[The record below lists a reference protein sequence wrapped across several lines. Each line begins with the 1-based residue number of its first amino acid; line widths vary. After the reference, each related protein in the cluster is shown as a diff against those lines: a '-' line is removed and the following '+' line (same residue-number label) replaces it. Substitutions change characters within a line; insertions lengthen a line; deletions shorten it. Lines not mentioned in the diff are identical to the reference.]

1 MAEQYAGLSLGVD
14 VSQVT
19 FAVKSLKQFK
29 RANEEAAQGVKD
41 FVNEEQ
47 IAREQAKRLREEI
60 KRQRQAFESV
70 QSTIDPTAAKIKR
83 LTAAAGELDKLWQKG
98 VVPDEEFF
106 NLSSMIESQIG
117 KLERNKRALTE
128 EGRAAIEESRN
139 KEKAA
144 KSGAAFLASLEEQA
158 NAIGKTKTELL
169 EMKAAQLGVSAQA
182 APFINAIKQQEQ
194 ALKEQQNAMG
204 LAGISARQYQAA
216 MRQLPAQISDIVTS
230 LASGMPIWMVAIQQ
244 GGQIKDSFGGIGN
257 TFQALKNLI
266 FGASADIDESL
277 DETSESASDLAES
290 FNNTTEAGEKMGGL
304 IRFINPVTIGAV
316 ALGVAIAAIAKAGF
330 DAWKSQ
336 RDLANALVLTGGY
349 AATTTGQIND
359 LANELSD
366 TSSAT
371 SGRIQD
377 IASAL
382 ASSGKYTIGQI
393 KTITK
398 TTAEW
403 EAQTGESSDKI
414 KGYFDQILKDPVK
427 GLADLNNK
435 FNFLNEG
442 QLTYIESLR
451 KTKGETAAA
460 DAATKL
466 FADTMDKRL
475 KDVADS
481 ATPLEKMWMDI
492 KKWASDSWDWVGNH
506 TVGALNLI
514 VDTVSAI
521 INTIRKLITDGDSMI
536 AQFVVDAG
544 RKLQKI
550 PGMGDFGSEFLAQQE
565 QLIKDSKAK
574 SAELAKTIA
583 EQRARIAKGE
593 MGYIYAAN
601 NKDVSS
607 GYSSKTKDRVSKEA
621 DAIKGRNKEQ
631 KVSIDQGTR
640 LLDQYEQD
648 LIALQT
654 QLQVLKE
661 HRDINDKI
669 SQQRKNLWNTQARFQ
684 VLEKE
689 AQRRQLTADERAEL
703 ANKDK
708 ILALREQAAVIGDQI
723 TKQEQLIK
731 REQDAAKFLREQ
743 AAAIAKIQAKAQ
755 GKSDRQASRDAEL
768 EQIKSSW
775 LNQGGSLEDQE
786 LQAMLAKRQEYYA
799 EEDSL
804 RGNWL
809 AGIKKSWAEYGE
821 TVTDINGQIEN
832 IGMSALSGLSDQLTE
847 FLTTGKASFKDFA
860 SSIIGMIVKM
870 IAQMVIFN
878 TLSGLMGGG
887 GGSFSF
893 ANMLGGGGR
902 AAKGYANGGYTGD
915 GGKYEP
921 KGIVHGGEFVFT
933 KEATKRIGTRNLY
946 KLMRGY
952 ANGGIVGGNTY
963 GGAST
968 SAAGSQFTF
977 GDINVDINNGND
989 PKGLETGVRMI
1000 FTEMIQRACA
1010 QGGEVY
1016 NFVNSKRG

>member
-41 FVNEEQ
+41 FVNQEQ

-70 QSTIDPTAAKIKR
+70 QSAIDPTAAKIRR
-83 LTAAAGELDKLWQKG
+83 LSAAAGELDKLWQKG

-158 NAIGKTKTELL
+158 NAIGRTKTELL

-182 APFINAIKQQEQ
+182 APFIQQLKAQEKQ
-194 ALKEQQNAMG
+194 MG
-204 LAGISARQYQAA
+204 LAGLTAGQYSQA
-216 MRQLPAQISDIVTS
+216 MRMLPAQITDVVTS
-230 LASGMPIWMVAIQQ
+230 LASGMPIWLVAIQQ
-244 GGQIKDSFGGIGN
+244 GGQIKDSFGGISN
-257 TFQALKNLI
+257 TFKVLMSYLTPARILIGGVVSTVAAL
-266 FGASADIDESL
+266 
-277 DETSESASDLAES
+277 
-290 FNNTTEAGEKMGGL
+290 
-304 IRFINPVTIGAV
+304 
-316 ALGVAIAAIAKAGF
+316 AKAGY
-330 DAWKSQ
+330 DAYDSQ
-336 RDLANALVLTGGY
+336 RTLQKALIMTGGY
-349 AATTTGQIND
+349 AG
-359 LANELSD
+359 
-366 TSSAT
+366 SSAT
-371 SGRIQD
+371 EIKSLVD
-377 IASAL
+377 EIAGSA
-382 ASSGKYTIGQI
+382 AVATSGQI
-393 KTITK
+393 LEVATAVAKTGKFTKDELKTITK
-398 TTAEW
+398 ATADW
-403 EAQTGESSDKI
+403 VATTGESSEKVI
-414 KGYFDQILKDPVK
+414 GYFEKIAKDPIK
-427 GLADLNNK
+427 GLAELNES
-435 FNFLNEG
+435 FNFLDKG
-442 QLTYIESLR
+442 QLTYIATLE
-451 KTKGETAAA
+451 KTKGKIEAVEY
-460 DAATKL
+460 ATEL
-466 FADTMDKRL
+466 FAKMM
-475 KDVADS
+475 KDRSDEIAES
-481 ATPLEKMWMDI
+481 ATPLEKMWIDI
-492 KKWASDSWDWVGNH
+492 KQWASEAWEEVGIVTLTAGNMIADVVMGVVNQIRLILAQGDKMIADFLVSVGNK
-506 TVGALNLI
+506 TSSLPVI
-514 VDTVSAI
+514 
-521 INTIRKLITDGDSMI
+521 
-536 AQFVVDAG
+536 
-544 RKLQKI
+544 
-550 PGMGDFGSEFLAQQE
+550 GSWFQGVAKE
-565 QLIKDSKAK
+565 QAAVAKK
-574 SAELAKTIA
+574 SAKEISELEQRIA
-583 EQRARIAKGE
+583 EIDGRLSNPA
-593 MGYIYAAN
+593 GYRKMVEEQGKFAG
-601 NKDVSS
+601 K
-607 GYSSKTKDRVSKEA
+607 SKEVKEAVSKEA
-621 DAIKGRNKEQ
+621 EALKDRNKEQ
-631 KVSIDQGTR
+631 KVTIDQGTR

-821 TVTDINGQIEN
+821 TVNDINGQIEN

-878 TLSGLMGGG
+878 TLSGLMPGGGG

-893 ANMLGGGGR
+893 ANMLGGGGK

-989 PKGLETGVRMI
+989 PKGLETGVKMI

>member
-41 FVNEEQ
+41 FVNQEQ

-70 QSTIDPTAAKIKR
+70 QSAIDPTAAKIRR
-83 LTAAAGELDKLWQKG
+83 LSAAAGELDKLWQKG

-158 NAIGKTKTELL
+158 NAIGRTKTELL

-182 APFINAIKQQEQ
+182 APFIQQLKAQEKQ
-194 ALKEQQNAMG
+194 MG
-204 LAGISARQYQAA
+204 LAGLTAGQYSQA
-216 MRQLPAQISDIVTS
+216 MRMLPAQITDVVTS
-230 LASGMPIWMVAIQQ
+230 LASGMPIWLVAIQQ
-244 GGQIKDSFGGIGN
+244 GGQIKDSFGGISN
-257 TFQALKNLI
+257 TFKVLMSYLTPARILIGGVVSTVAAL
-266 FGASADIDESL
+266 
-277 DETSESASDLAES
+277 
-290 FNNTTEAGEKMGGL
+290 
-304 IRFINPVTIGAV
+304 
-316 ALGVAIAAIAKAGF
+316 AKAGY
-330 DAWKSQ
+330 DAYDSQ
-336 RDLANALVLTGGY
+336 RTLQKALIMTGGY
-349 AATTTGQIND
+349 AG
-359 LANELSD
+359 
-366 TSSAT
+366 SSAT
-371 SGRIQD
+371 EIKSLVD
-377 IASAL
+377 EIAGSA
-382 ASSGKYTIGQI
+382 AVATSGQI
-393 KTITK
+393 LEVATAVAKTGKFTKDELKTITK
-398 TTAEW
+398 ATADW
-403 EAQTGESSDKI
+403 VATTGESTEKVI
-414 KGYFDQILKDPVK
+414 GYFEKIAKDPIK
-427 GLADLNNK
+427 GLAELNET
-435 FNFLNEG
+435 FNFLDKG
-442 QLTYIESLR
+442 QLTYIATLE
-451 KTKGETAAA
+451 KTKGKIEAVEY
-460 DAATKL
+460 ATEL
-466 FADTMDKRL
+466 FAKTM
-475 KDVADS
+475 KDRSDEIAES
-481 ATPLEKMWMDI
+481 ATPLEKMWIDI
-492 KKWASDSWDWVGNH
+492 KKWASEAWEEVGIVTLTAGNMIADVVMGVVNQIRLILAQGDKMIADFLVSVGNK
-506 TVGALNLI
+506 TSSLPYIG
-514 VDTVSAI
+514 SWFQ
-521 INTIRKLITDGDSMI
+521 GI
-536 AQFVVDAG
+536 A
-544 RKLQKI
+544 K
-550 PGMGDFGSEFLAQQE
+550 E
-565 QLIKDSKAK
+565 QAAVAKK
-574 SAELAKTIA
+574 SAKEISELEQRIA
-583 EQRARIAKGE
+583 EIDGRLSNPA
-593 MGYIYAAN
+593 GYRKMVEEQGKFAG
-601 NKDVSS
+601 K
-607 GYSSKTKDRVSKEA
+607 SKEVKEAVSKEA
-621 DAIKGRNKEQ
+621 EALSGRNKEQ
-631 KVSIDQGTR
+631 KVTIDQGTR

-648 LIALQT
+648 LIALKT
-654 QLQVLKE
+654 QLKVLKE

-870 IAQMVIFN
+870 IAQMVVFN
-878 TLSGLMGGG
+878 TLSGLMPGGG

-893 ANMLGGGGR
+893 ANMLGGGGK

-952 ANGGIVGGNTY
+952 ANGGVVGGNTY

-989 PKGLETGVRMI
+989 PKGLETGVKMI

>member
-144 KSGAAFLASLEEQA
+144 KSGAAFLASLEDQA

-182 APFINAIKQQEQ
+182 APFIQQLKAQEKQ
-194 ALKEQQNAMG
+194 MG
-204 LAGISARQYQAA
+204 LAGLTAGQYSQA
-216 MRQLPAQISDIVTS
+216 MRMLPAQITDVVTS
-230 LASGMPIWMVAIQQ
+230 LASGMPIWLVAIQQ
-244 GGQIKDSFGGIGN
+244 GGQIKDSFGGISN
-257 TFQALKNLI
+257 TFKVLMSYLTPARILIGGVVGTVAAL
-266 FGASADIDESL
+266 
-277 DETSESASDLAES
+277 
-290 FNNTTEAGEKMGGL
+290 
-304 IRFINPVTIGAV
+304 
-316 ALGVAIAAIAKAGF
+316 AKAGY
-330 DAWKSQ
+330 DAYDSQ
-336 RDLANALVLTGGY
+336 RTLQKALIMTGGY
-349 AATTTGQIND
+349 AG
-359 LANELSD
+359 
-366 TSSAT
+366 SSAT
-371 SGRIQD
+371 EIKSLVD
-377 IASAL
+377 EIAGSA
-382 ASSGKYTIGQI
+382 AVATSGQI
-393 KTITK
+393 LEVATAVAKTGKFTKDELKTITK
-398 TTAEW
+398 ATADW
-403 EAQTGESSDKI
+403 VATTGESTEKVI
-414 KGYFDQILKDPVK
+414 GYFEKIAKDPIK
-427 GLADLNNK
+427 GLAELNET
-435 FNFLNEG
+435 FNFLDKG
-442 QLTYIESLR
+442 QLTYIATLE
-451 KTKGETAAA
+451 KTKGKIEAVEY
-460 DAATKL
+460 ATEL
-466 FADTMDKRL
+466 FAKTM
-475 KDVADS
+475 KDRSDEIAES
-481 ATPLEKMWMDI
+481 ATPLEKMWIDI
-492 KKWASDSWDWVGNH
+492 KQWASEAWEEVGIVTLTAGNMIADVVMGVVNQIRLILAQGDKMVADFLVSVGNKASALPG
-506 TVGALNLI
+506 VGSWFQGIAKEQAD
-514 VDTVSAI
+514 VAKKSAKEI
-521 INTIRKLITDGDSMI
+521 EELERQI
-536 AQFVVDAG
+536 AQIDGRLSNPAG
-544 RKLQKI
+544 YRKMVEEQGK
-550 PGMGDFGSEFLAQQE
+550 LAG
-565 QLIKDSKAK
+565 KSKEVKEA
-574 SAELAKTIA
+574 
-583 EQRARIAKGE
+583 
-593 MGYIYAAN
+593 
-601 NKDVSS
+601 
-607 GYSSKTKDRVSKEA
+607 VSKEA
-621 DAIKGRNKEQ
+621 EALSGRNKEQ

-648 LIALQT
+648 LIALKT
-654 QLQVLKE
+654 QLKVLKE

-743 AAAIAKIQAKAQ
+743 AAAIAKIQAQAQ

-821 TVTDINGQIEN
+821 TVNDINGQIEN

-870 IAQMVIFN
+870 IAQMVVFN
-878 TLSGLMGGG
+878 TLSGLMPGGG

-893 ANMLGGGGR
+893 ANMLGGGGK

-952 ANGGIVGGNTY
+952 ANGGVVGGNTY

>member
-70 QSTIDPTAAKIKR
+70 QSAIDPTAAKIRR
-83 LTAAAGELDKLWQKG
+83 LSAAAGELDKLWQKG

-144 KSGAAFLASLEEQA
+144 KSGAAFLASLEDQA
-158 NAIGKTKTELL
+158 NAIGKTRSELL

-182 APFINAIKQQEQ
+182 APFIQQLKAQEKQ
-194 ALKEQQNAMG
+194 MG
-204 LAGISARQYQAA
+204 LAGLTAGQYSQA
-216 MRQLPAQISDIVTS
+216 MRMLPAQITDVVTS

-257 TFQALKNLI
+257 TFKVLMSYLTPARILIGGVVGTVAAL
-266 FGASADIDESL
+266 
-277 DETSESASDLAES
+277 
-290 FNNTTEAGEKMGGL
+290 
-304 IRFINPVTIGAV
+304 
-316 ALGVAIAAIAKAGF
+316 AKAGY
-330 DAWKSQ
+330 DAYDSQ
-336 RDLANALVLTGGY
+336 RTLQKALIMTGGY
-349 AATTTGQIND
+349 AG
-359 LANELSD
+359 
-366 TSSAT
+366 SSAKEIKSLVDEIAGSAAVAT
-371 SGRIQD
+371 SGQILEV
-377 IASAL
+377 ATAV
-382 ASSGKYTIGQI
+382 AKTGKFTKDEL

-398 TTAEW
+398 ATADW
-403 EAQTGESSDKI
+403 VATTGESTEKVL
-414 KGYFDQILKDPVK
+414 GYFEKISKDPIK
-427 GLADLNNK
+427 GLAELNES
-435 FNFLNEG
+435 FNFLDKG
-442 QLTYIESLR
+442 QLTYIATLE
-451 KTKGETAAA
+451 KTKGKVEAVQY
-460 DAATKL
+460 ATEL
-466 FADTMDKRL
+466 FAKTM
-475 KDVADS
+475 KDRSDEIAES
-481 ATPLEKMWMDI
+481 ATPLEKMWIDI
-492 KKWASDSWDWVGNH
+492 KQWASEAWEEVGIVTLTAGNMIADVVMGVVNQIRLILAQGDKMIADFLVSVGNK
-506 TVGALNLI
+506 TSSLPVI
-514 VDTVSAI
+514 
-521 INTIRKLITDGDSMI
+521 
-536 AQFVVDAG
+536 
-544 RKLQKI
+544 
-550 PGMGDFGSEFLAQQE
+550 GSWFQGVAKE
-565 QLIKDSKAK
+565 QAAVAKK
-574 SAELAKTIA
+574 SAKEISELEQRIA
-583 EQRARIAKGE
+583 EIDGRLSNPA
-593 MGYIYAAN
+593 GYRKMVEEQGKFAG
-601 NKDVSS
+601 K
-607 GYSSKTKDRVSKEA
+607 SKEVKEA
-621 DAIKGRNKEQ
+621 VTKEAEALSGRNKEQ

-708 ILALREQAAVIGDQI
+708 ILALREQAAIIGDQI

-743 AAAIAKIQAKAQ
+743 AAAIAKIQAQAQ

-804 RGNWL
+804 RDNWL

-887 GGSFSF
+887 GGGSFSF
-893 ANMLGGGGR
+893 ANMLGGGGK
-902 AAKGYANGGYTGD
+902 AAKGYSDGGYTGD

-933 KEATKRIGTRNLY
+933 KEATRRIGARNLY

-968 SAAGSQFTF
+968 SAAGSQFSF

>member
-41 FVNEEQ
+41 FVNQEQ

-70 QSTIDPTAAKIKR
+70 QSAIDPTAAKIRR
-83 LTAAAGELDKLWQKG
+83 LSAAAGELDKLWQKG

-158 NAIGKTKTELL
+158 NAIGRTKTELL

-182 APFINAIKQQEQ
+182 APFIQQLKAQEKQ
-194 ALKEQQNAMG
+194 MG
-204 LAGISARQYQAA
+204 LAGLTAGQYSQA
-216 MRQLPAQISDIVTS
+216 MRMLPAQITDVVTS
-230 LASGMPIWMVAIQQ
+230 LASGMPIWLVAIQQ
-244 GGQIKDSFGGIGN
+244 GGQIKDSFGGISN
-257 TFQALKNLI
+257 TFKVLMSYLTPARILIGGVVSTVAAL
-266 FGASADIDESL
+266 
-277 DETSESASDLAES
+277 
-290 FNNTTEAGEKMGGL
+290 
-304 IRFINPVTIGAV
+304 
-316 ALGVAIAAIAKAGF
+316 AKAGY
-330 DAWKSQ
+330 DAYDSQ
-336 RDLANALVLTGGY
+336 RTLQKALIMTGGY
-349 AATTTGQIND
+349 AG
-359 LANELSD
+359 
-366 TSSAT
+366 SSAT
-371 SGRIQD
+371 EIKSLVD
-377 IASAL
+377 EIAGSA
-382 ASSGKYTIGQI
+382 AVATSGQI
-393 KTITK
+393 LEVATAVAKTGKFTKDELKTITK
-398 TTAEW
+398 ATADW
-403 EAQTGESSDKI
+403 VATTGESTEKVI
-414 KGYFDQILKDPVK
+414 GYFEKIAKDPIK
-427 GLADLNNK
+427 GLAELNET
-435 FNFLNEG
+435 FNFLDKG
-442 QLTYIESLR
+442 QLTYIATLE
-451 KTKGETAAA
+451 KTKGKIEAVEY
-460 DAATKL
+460 ATEL
-466 FADTMDKRL
+466 FAKTM
-475 KDVADS
+475 KDRSDEIAES
-481 ATPLEKMWMDI
+481 ATPLEKMWIDI
-492 KKWASDSWDWVGNH
+492 KQWASEAWEEVGIVTLTAGNMIADVVMGVVNQIRLILAQGDKMIADFLVSVGNK
-506 TVGALNLI
+506 TSSLPVI
-514 VDTVSAI
+514 
-521 INTIRKLITDGDSMI
+521 
-536 AQFVVDAG
+536 
-544 RKLQKI
+544 
-550 PGMGDFGSEFLAQQE
+550 GSWFQGVAKE
-565 QLIKDSKAK
+565 QAAVAKK
-574 SAELAKTIA
+574 SAKEISELEQRIA
-583 EQRARIAKGE
+583 EIDGRLSNPA
-593 MGYIYAAN
+593 GYRKMVEEQGKFAG
-601 NKDVSS
+601 K
-607 GYSSKTKDRVSKEA
+607 SKEVKEAVSKEA
-621 DAIKGRNKEQ
+621 EALSGRNKEQ

-648 LIALQT
+648 LIALKT
-654 QLQVLKE
+654 QLKVLKE

-821 TVTDINGQIEN
+821 TVNDINGQIEN

-870 IAQMVIFN
+870 IAQMVVFN
-878 TLSGLMGGG
+878 TLSGLMPGGG

-893 ANMLGGGGR
+893 ANMLGGGGK

-952 ANGGIVGGNTY
+952 ANGGVVGGNTY

-989 PKGLETGVRMI
+989 PKGLETGVKMI

>member
-41 FVNEEQ
+41 FVNQEQ

-70 QSTIDPTAAKIKR
+70 QSAIDPTAAKIRR
-83 LTAAAGELDKLWQKG
+83 LSAAAGELDKLWQKG

-182 APFINAIKQQEQ
+182 APFIQQLKAQEKQ
-194 ALKEQQNAMG
+194 MG
-204 LAGISARQYQAA
+204 LAGLTAGQYSQA
-216 MRQLPAQISDIVTS
+216 MRMLPAQITDVVTS
-230 LASGMPIWMVAIQQ
+230 LASGMPIWLVAIQQ
-244 GGQIKDSFGGIGN
+244 GGQIKDSFGGISN
-257 TFQALKNLI
+257 TFKVLMSYLTPARILIGGVVSTVAAL
-266 FGASADIDESL
+266 
-277 DETSESASDLAES
+277 
-290 FNNTTEAGEKMGGL
+290 
-304 IRFINPVTIGAV
+304 
-316 ALGVAIAAIAKAGF
+316 AKAGY
-330 DAWKSQ
+330 DAYDSQ
-336 RDLANALVLTGGY
+336 RTLQKALIMTGGY
-349 AATTTGQIND
+349 AG
-359 LANELSD
+359 
-366 TSSAT
+366 SSAT
-371 SGRIQD
+371 EIKSLVD
-377 IASAL
+377 EIAGSA
-382 ASSGKYTIGQI
+382 AVATSGQI
-393 KTITK
+393 LEVATAVAKTGKFTKDELKTITK
-398 TTAEW
+398 ATADW
-403 EAQTGESSDKI
+403 VATTGESTEKVI
-414 KGYFDQILKDPVK
+414 GYFEKIAKDPIK
-427 GLADLNNK
+427 GLAELNET
-435 FNFLNEG
+435 FNFLDKG
-442 QLTYIESLR
+442 QLTYIATLE
-451 KTKGETAAA
+451 KTKGKIEAVEY
-460 DAATKL
+460 ATEL
-466 FADTMDKRL
+466 FAKTM
-475 KDVADS
+475 KDRSDEIAES
-481 ATPLEKMWMDI
+481 ATPLEKMWIDI
-492 KKWASDSWDWVGNH
+492 KQWASEAWEEVGIVTLTAGNMIADVVMGVVNQIRLILAQGDKMVADFLVSVGNKASALPG
-506 TVGALNLI
+506 VGSWFQGIAKEQAD
-514 VDTVSAI
+514 VAKKSAKEI
-521 INTIRKLITDGDSMI
+521 EELERQI
-536 AQFVVDAG
+536 AQIDGRLSNPAG
-544 RKLQKI
+544 YRKMVEEQGK
-550 PGMGDFGSEFLAQQE
+550 LAG
-565 QLIKDSKAK
+565 KSKEVKEA
-574 SAELAKTIA
+574 
-583 EQRARIAKGE
+583 
-593 MGYIYAAN
+593 
-601 NKDVSS
+601 
-607 GYSSKTKDRVSKEA
+607 VSKEA
-621 DAIKGRNKEQ
+621 EALSGRNKEQ
-631 KVSIDQGTR
+631 KVTIDQGTR
-640 LLDQYEQD
+640 LLDQYEQE

-654 QLQVLKE
+654 QLKVLKE

-743 AAAIAKIQAKAQ
+743 AAAIAKIQAQAQ

-821 TVTDINGQIEN
+821 TVNDINGQIEN

-878 TLSGLMGGG
+878 TLSGLMPGGG

-893 ANMLGGGGR
+893 ANMLGGGGK

-989 PKGLETGVRMI
+989 PKGLETGVKMI

>member
-70 QSTIDPTAAKIKR
+70 QSAIDPTAAKIRR
-83 LTAAAGELDKLWQKG
+83 LSAAAGELDKLWQKG

-182 APFINAIKQQEQ
+182 APLIQQLKAQEKQ
-194 ALKEQQNAMG
+194 MG
-204 LAGISARQYQAA
+204 LAGLTAGQYSQA
-216 MRQLPAQISDIVTS
+216 MRMLPAQITDVVTS
-230 LASGMPIWMVAIQQ
+230 LASGMPIWLVAIQQ
-244 GGQIKDSFGGIGN
+244 GGQIKDSFGGISN
-257 TFQALKNLI
+257 TFKVLMSYLTPARILIGGVVGTVAAL
-266 FGASADIDESL
+266 
-277 DETSESASDLAES
+277 
-290 FNNTTEAGEKMGGL
+290 
-304 IRFINPVTIGAV
+304 
-316 ALGVAIAAIAKAGF
+316 AKAGY
-330 DAWKSQ
+330 DAYDSQ
-336 RDLANALVLTGGY
+336 RTLQKALIMTGGY
-349 AATTTGQIND
+349 AG
-359 LANELSD
+359 
-366 TSSAT
+366 SSAT
-371 SGRIQD
+371 EIKSLVD
-377 IASAL
+377 EIAGSA
-382 ASSGKYTIGQI
+382 AVATSGQI
-393 KTITK
+393 LEVATAVAKTGKFTKDELKTITK
-398 TTAEW
+398 ATADW
-403 EAQTGESSDKI
+403 VATTGESTEKVI
-414 KGYFDQILKDPVK
+414 GYFEKIAKDPIK
-427 GLADLNNK
+427 GLAELNES
-435 FNFLNEG
+435 FNFLDKG
-442 QLTYIESLR
+442 QLTYIATLE
-451 KTKGETAAA
+451 KTKGKIEAVEY
-460 DAATKL
+460 ATEL
-466 FADTMDKRL
+466 FAKMM
-475 KDVADS
+475 KDRSDEIAES
-481 ATPLEKMWMDI
+481 ATPLEKMWIDI
-492 KKWASDSWDWVGNH
+492 KQWASEAWEEVGIVTLTAGNMIADVVMGVVNQIRLILAQGDKMIADFLVSVGNK
-506 TVGALNLI
+506 TSSLPVI
-514 VDTVSAI
+514 
-521 INTIRKLITDGDSMI
+521 
-536 AQFVVDAG
+536 
-544 RKLQKI
+544 
-550 PGMGDFGSEFLAQQE
+550 GSWFQGVAKE
-565 QLIKDSKAK
+565 QAAVAKK
-574 SAELAKTIA
+574 SAKEISELEQRIA
-583 EQRARIAKGE
+583 EIDGRLSNPA
-593 MGYIYAAN
+593 GYRKMVEEQGKFAG
-601 NKDVSS
+601 K
-607 GYSSKTKDRVSKEA
+607 SKEVKEAVSKEA
-621 DAIKGRNKEQ
+621 DALKDRNKEQ
-631 KVSIDQGTR
+631 KVTIDQGTR

-743 AAAIAKIQAKAQ
+743 AAAIAKIQAQAQ

-821 TVTDINGQIEN
+821 TVNDINGQIEN
-832 IGMSALSGLSDQLTE
+832 IGMSALIGLSDQLTE

-870 IAQMVIFN
+870 IAEMVIFN
-878 TLSGLMGGG
+878 TLSGLMPGGGG

-893 ANMLGGGGR
+893 ANMLGGGGK

-989 PKGLETGVRMI
+989 PKGLETGVKMI

>member
-41 FVNEEQ
+41 FVNQEQ

-70 QSTIDPTAAKIKR
+70 QSAIDPTAAKIRR
-83 LTAAAGELDKLWQKG
+83 LSAAAGELDKLWQKG

-144 KSGAAFLASLEEQA
+144 KSGAAFLASLEDQA
-158 NAIGKTKTELL
+158 NAIGKTRSELL

-182 APFINAIKQQEQ
+182 APFIQQLKAQEKQ
-194 ALKEQQNAMG
+194 MG
-204 LAGISARQYQAA
+204 LAGLTAGQYSQA
-216 MRQLPAQISDIVTS
+216 MRMLPAQITDVVTS
-230 LASGMPIWMVAIQQ
+230 LASGMPIWLVAIQQ
-244 GGQIKDSFGGIGN
+244 GGQIKDSFGGISN
-257 TFQALKNLI
+257 TFKVLMSYLTPARILIGGVVGTVAAL
-266 FGASADIDESL
+266 
-277 DETSESASDLAES
+277 
-290 FNNTTEAGEKMGGL
+290 
-304 IRFINPVTIGAV
+304 
-316 ALGVAIAAIAKAGF
+316 AKAGY
-330 DAWKSQ
+330 DAYDSQ
-336 RDLANALVLTGGY
+336 RTLQKALIMTGGY
-349 AATTTGQIND
+349 AG
-359 LANELSD
+359 
-366 TSSAT
+366 SSAT
-371 SGRIQD
+371 EIKSLVD
-377 IASAL
+377 EIAGSA
-382 ASSGKYTIGQI
+382 AVATSGQI
-393 KTITK
+393 LEVATAVAKTGKFTKDELKTITK
-398 TTAEW
+398 ATADW
-403 EAQTGESSDKI
+403 VATTGESTEKVI
-414 KGYFDQILKDPVK
+414 GYFENIAKDPIK
-427 GLADLNNK
+427 GLAELNET
-435 FNFLNEG
+435 FNFLDKG
-442 QLTYIESLR
+442 QLTYIATLE
-451 KTKGETAAA
+451 KTKGKIEAVEY
-460 DAATKL
+460 ATEL
-466 FADTMDKRL
+466 FAKTM
-475 KDVADS
+475 KDRSDEIAES
-481 ATPLEKMWMDI
+481 ATPLEKMWIDI
-492 KKWASDSWDWVGNH
+492 KQWASEAWEEVGIVTLTAGNMIADVVMGVVNQIRLILAQGDKMIADFLVSVGNK
-506 TVGALNLI
+506 TSSLPVI
-514 VDTVSAI
+514 
-521 INTIRKLITDGDSMI
+521 
-536 AQFVVDAG
+536 
-544 RKLQKI
+544 
-550 PGMGDFGSEFLAQQE
+550 GSWFQGVAKE
-565 QLIKDSKAK
+565 QAAVAKK
-574 SAELAKTIA
+574 SAKEISELEQRIA
-583 EQRARIAKGE
+583 EIDGRLSNPA
-593 MGYIYAAN
+593 GYRKMVEEQGKFAG
-601 NKDVSS
+601 K
-607 GYSSKTKDRVSKEA
+607 SKEVKEAVSKEA
-621 DAIKGRNKEQ
+621 DALKDRNKEQ
-631 KVSIDQGTR
+631 KVTIDQGTR

-648 LIALQT
+648 LIALKT
-654 QLQVLKE
+654 QLKVLKE

-703 ANKDK
+703 ANKGK

-743 AAAIAKIQAKAQ
+743 AAAIAKIQAQAQ

-821 TVTDINGQIEN
+821 TVNDINGQIEN

-870 IAQMVIFN
+870 IAQMVVFN
-878 TLSGLMGGG
+878 TLSGLMPGGG

-893 ANMLGGGGR
+893 ANMLGGGGK

-989 PKGLETGVRMI
+989 PKGLETGVKMI

>member
-41 FVNEEQ
+41 FVNQEQ

-70 QSTIDPTAAKIKR
+70 QSAIDPTAAKIRR
-83 LTAAAGELDKLWQKG
+83 LSAAAGELDKLWQKG

-158 NAIGKTKTELL
+158 NAIGKTRIELL

-182 APFINAIKQQEQ
+182 APFIQQLKAQEKQ
-194 ALKEQQNAMG
+194 MG
-204 LAGISARQYQAA
+204 LAGLTAGQYSQA
-216 MRQLPAQISDIVTS
+216 MRMLPAQITDVVTS
-230 LASGMPIWMVAIQQ
+230 LASGMPIWLVAIQQ
-244 GGQIKDSFGGIGN
+244 GGQIKDSFGGISN
-257 TFQALKNLI
+257 TFKVLMSYLTPARILIGGVVSTVAAL
-266 FGASADIDESL
+266 
-277 DETSESASDLAES
+277 
-290 FNNTTEAGEKMGGL
+290 
-304 IRFINPVTIGAV
+304 
-316 ALGVAIAAIAKAGF
+316 AKAGY
-330 DAWKSQ
+330 DAYDSQ
-336 RDLANALVLTGGY
+336 RTLQKALIMTGGY
-349 AATTTGQIND
+349 AG
-359 LANELSD
+359 
-366 TSSAT
+366 SSAKEIKSLVDEIAGSAAVAT
-371 SGRIQD
+371 SGQILEV
-377 IASAL
+377 ATAV
-382 ASSGKYTIGQI
+382 AKTGKFTKDEL

-398 TTAEW
+398 ATADW
-403 EAQTGESSDKI
+403 VATTGESTEKVI
-414 KGYFDQILKDPVK
+414 GYFEKIAKDPIK
-427 GLADLNNK
+427 GLAELNET
-435 FNFLNEG
+435 FNFLDKG
-442 QLTYIESLR
+442 QLTYIATLE
-451 KTKGETAAA
+451 KTKGKIEAVEY
-460 DAATKL
+460 ATEL
-466 FADTMDKRL
+466 FAKTM
-475 KDVADS
+475 KDRSDEIAES
-481 ATPLEKMWMDI
+481 ATPLEKMWIDI
-492 KKWASDSWDWVGNH
+492 KQWASEAWEEVGIVTLTAGNMIADVVMGVVNQIRLILAQGDKMIADFLVSVGNK
-506 TVGALNLI
+506 TSSLPYIGSWFQGIAKEQAAVAKKSAKEISELEQRIAEIDGRLSNPAGYRKMVEEQGKLAGKSKEVKEAVTKEAEALN
-514 VDTVSAI
+514 
-521 INTIRKLITDGDSMI
+521 
-536 AQFVVDAG
+536 
-544 RKLQKI
+544 
-550 PGMGDFGSEFLAQQE
+550 
-565 QLIKDSKAK
+565 
-574 SAELAKTIA
+574 
-583 EQRARIAKGE
+583 
-593 MGYIYAAN
+593 
-601 NKDVSS
+601 
-607 GYSSKTKDRVSKEA
+607 
-621 DAIKGRNKEQ
+621 GRNKEQ
-631 KVSIDQGTR
+631 KVTIDQGTR

-648 LIALQT
+648 LIALKT
-654 QLQVLKE
+654 QLKVLKE

-743 AAAIAKIQAKAQ
+743 AAAIAKIRAQAQ

-821 TVTDINGQIEN
+821 IVNDINGQIEN
-832 IGMSALSGLSDQLTE
+832 IGMSALIGLSDQLTE

-870 IAQMVIFN
+870 IAQMVVFN
-878 TLSGLMGGG
+878 TLSGLMPGGGG

-893 ANMLGGGGR
+893 ANMLGGGGK

-952 ANGGIVGGNTY
+952 ANGGVVGGNTY

>member
-41 FVNEEQ
+41 FVNQEQ

-144 KSGAAFLASLEEQA
+144 KSGAAFLASLEDQA

-182 APFINAIKQQEQ
+182 APFIQQLKAQEKQ
-194 ALKEQQNAMG
+194 MG
-204 LAGISARQYQAA
+204 LAGLTAGQYSQA
-216 MRQLPAQISDIVTS
+216 MRMLPAQITDVVTS
-230 LASGMPIWMVAIQQ
+230 LASGMPIWLVAIQQ
-244 GGQIKDSFGGIGN
+244 GGQIKDSFGGISN
-257 TFQALKNLI
+257 TFKVLMSYLTPARILIGGVVGTVAAL
-266 FGASADIDESL
+266 
-277 DETSESASDLAES
+277 
-290 FNNTTEAGEKMGGL
+290 
-304 IRFINPVTIGAV
+304 
-316 ALGVAIAAIAKAGF
+316 AKAGY
-330 DAWKSQ
+330 DAYDSQ
-336 RDLANALVLTGGY
+336 RTLQKALIMTGGY
-349 AATTTGQIND
+349 AG
-359 LANELSD
+359 
-366 TSSAT
+366 SSAT
-371 SGRIQD
+371 EIKSLVD
-377 IASAL
+377 EIAGSA
-382 ASSGKYTIGQI
+382 AVATSGQI
-393 KTITK
+393 LEVATAVAKTGKFTKDELKTITK
-398 TTAEW
+398 ATADW
-403 EAQTGESSDKI
+403 VATTGESSEKVI
-414 KGYFDQILKDPVK
+414 GYFEKIAKDPIK
-427 GLADLNNK
+427 GLAELNES
-435 FNFLNEG
+435 FNFLDKG
-442 QLTYIESLR
+442 QLTYIATLE
-451 KTKGETAAA
+451 KTKGKIEAVEY
-460 DAATKL
+460 ATEL
-466 FADTMDKRL
+466 FAKMM
-475 KDVADS
+475 KDRSDEIAES
-481 ATPLEKMWMDI
+481 ATPLEKMWIDI
-492 KKWASDSWDWVGNH
+492 KQWASEAWEEVGIVTLTAGNMIADVVMGVVNQIRLILAQGDKMIADFLVSVGNK
-506 TVGALNLI
+506 TSSLPVI
-514 VDTVSAI
+514 
-521 INTIRKLITDGDSMI
+521 
-536 AQFVVDAG
+536 
-544 RKLQKI
+544 
-550 PGMGDFGSEFLAQQE
+550 GSWFQGVAKE
-565 QLIKDSKAK
+565 QAAVAKK
-574 SAELAKTIA
+574 SAKEISELEQRIA
-583 EQRARIAKGE
+583 EIDGRLSNPA
-593 MGYIYAAN
+593 GYRKMVEEQGKFAG
-601 NKDVSS
+601 K
-607 GYSSKTKDRVSKEA
+607 SKEVKEA
-621 DAIKGRNKEQ
+621 VTKEAEALSGRNKEQ

-743 AAAIAKIQAKAQ
+743 AAAIAKIQAQAQ

-821 TVTDINGQIEN
+821 TVNDINGQIEN

-878 TLSGLMGGG
+878 TLSGLMPGGGG

-893 ANMLGGGGR
+893 ANMLGGGGK

-989 PKGLETGVRMI
+989 PKGLETGVKMI

>member
-144 KSGAAFLASLEEQA
+144 KSGAAFLASLEDQA

-182 APFINAIKQQEQ
+182 APFIQQLKAQEKQ
-194 ALKEQQNAMG
+194 MG
-204 LAGISARQYQAA
+204 LAGLTAGQYSQA
-216 MRQLPAQISDIVTS
+216 MRMLPAQITDVVTS
-230 LASGMPIWMVAIQQ
+230 LASGMPIWLVAIQQ
-244 GGQIKDSFGGIGN
+244 GGQIKDSFGGISN
-257 TFQALKNLI
+257 TFKVLMSYLTPARILIGGVVGTVAAL
-266 FGASADIDESL
+266 
-277 DETSESASDLAES
+277 
-290 FNNTTEAGEKMGGL
+290 
-304 IRFINPVTIGAV
+304 
-316 ALGVAIAAIAKAGF
+316 AKAGY
-330 DAWKSQ
+330 DAYDSQ
-336 RDLANALVLTGGY
+336 RTLQKSLIMTGGY
-349 AATTTGQIND
+349 AG
-359 LANELSD
+359 
-366 TSSAT
+366 SSAAEIKSLVDEIAGSAAVAT
-371 SGRIQD
+371 SGQILEV
-377 IASAL
+377 ATAV
-382 ASSGKYTIGQI
+382 AKTGKFTKDEL

-398 TTAEW
+398 ATADW
-403 EAQTGESSDKI
+403 VATTGESTEKVI
-414 KGYFDQILKDPVK
+414 GYFEKIAKDPIK
-427 GLADLNNK
+427 GLAELNES
-435 FNFLNEG
+435 FNFLDKG
-442 QLTYIESLR
+442 QLTYIATLE
-451 KTKGETAAA
+451 KTKGKIEAVEY
-460 DAATKL
+460 ATEL
-466 FADTMDKRL
+466 FAKTM
-475 KDVADS
+475 KDRSDEIAES
-481 ATPLEKMWMDI
+481 ATPLEKMWIDI
-492 KKWASDSWDWVGNH
+492 KQWASEAWEEVGIITLTAGNMIADVVMGVVNQIRLILAQGDKMIADFLVSVGNK
-506 TVGALNLI
+506 TSSLPVI
-514 VDTVSAI
+514 
-521 INTIRKLITDGDSMI
+521 
-536 AQFVVDAG
+536 
-544 RKLQKI
+544 
-550 PGMGDFGSEFLAQQE
+550 GSWFQGVAKE
-565 QLIKDSKAK
+565 QAAVAKK
-574 SAELAKTIA
+574 SAKEISELEQRIA
-583 EQRARIAKGE
+583 EIDGRLSNPA
-593 MGYIYAAN
+593 GYRKMVEEQGKFAG
-601 NKDVSS
+601 K
-607 GYSSKTKDRVSKEA
+607 SKEVKEAVSKEA
-621 DAIKGRNKEQ
+621 EALKDRNKEQ
-631 KVSIDQGTR
+631 KVTIDQGTR

-743 AAAIAKIQAKAQ
+743 AAAIAKIQAQAQ

-821 TVTDINGQIEN
+821 TVNDINGQIEN

-878 TLSGLMGGG
+878 TLSGLMPGGGG

-893 ANMLGGGGR
+893 ANMLGGGGK

-989 PKGLETGVRMI
+989 PKGLETGVKMI

>member
-41 FVNEEQ
+41 FVNQEQ

-70 QSTIDPTAAKIKR
+70 QSAIDPTAAKIRR
-83 LTAAAGELDKLWQKG
+83 LSAAAGELDKLWQKG

-158 NAIGKTKTELL
+158 NAIGRTKTELL

-182 APFINAIKQQEQ
+182 APFIQQLKAQEKQ
-194 ALKEQQNAMG
+194 MG
-204 LAGISARQYQAA
+204 LAGLTAGQYSQA
-216 MRQLPAQISDIVTS
+216 MRMLPAQITDVVTS
-230 LASGMPIWMVAIQQ
+230 LASGMPIWLVAIQQ
-244 GGQIKDSFGGIGN
+244 GGQIKDSFGGISN
-257 TFQALKNLI
+257 TFKVLMSYLTPARILIGGVVSTVAAL
-266 FGASADIDESL
+266 
-277 DETSESASDLAES
+277 
-290 FNNTTEAGEKMGGL
+290 
-304 IRFINPVTIGAV
+304 
-316 ALGVAIAAIAKAGF
+316 AKAGY
-330 DAWKSQ
+330 DAYDSQ
-336 RDLANALVLTGGY
+336 RTLQKALIMTGGY
-349 AATTTGQIND
+349 AG
-359 LANELSD
+359 
-366 TSSAT
+366 SSAT
-371 SGRIQD
+371 EIKSLVD
-377 IASAL
+377 EIAGSA
-382 ASSGKYTIGQI
+382 AVATSGQI
-393 KTITK
+393 LEVATAVAKTGKFTKGELKTITK
-398 TTAEW
+398 ATADW
-403 EAQTGESSDKI
+403 VATTGESTEKVI
-414 KGYFDQILKDPVK
+414 GYFEKIAKDPIK
-427 GLADLNNK
+427 GLAELNET
-435 FNFLNEG
+435 FNFLDKG
-442 QLTYIESLR
+442 QLTYIATLE
-451 KTKGETAAA
+451 KTKGKIEAVEY
-460 DAATKL
+460 ATEL
-466 FADTMDKRL
+466 FAKTM
-475 KDVADS
+475 KDRSDEIAES
-481 ATPLEKMWMDI
+481 ATPLEKMWIDI
-492 KKWASDSWDWVGNH
+492 KQWASEAWEEVGIVTLTAGNMIADVVMGIVNQIRLILAQGDKMIADFLVSVGNK
-506 TVGALNLI
+506 TSSLPYI
-514 VDTVSAI
+514 
-521 INTIRKLITDGDSMI
+521 
-536 AQFVVDAG
+536 
-544 RKLQKI
+544 
-550 PGMGDFGSEFLAQQE
+550 GSWFQGVAKE
-565 QLIKDSKAK
+565 QAAVAKK
-574 SAELAKTIA
+574 SAKEISELEQRIA
-583 EQRARIAKGE
+583 EIDGRLSNPA
-593 MGYIYAAN
+593 GYRKMVEEQGKFAG
-601 NKDVSS
+601 K
-607 GYSSKTKDRVSKEA
+607 SKEVKEAVSKEA
-621 DAIKGRNKEQ
+621 EALSGRNKEQ

-648 LIALQT
+648 LIALKT
-654 QLQVLKE
+654 QLKVLKE

-821 TVTDINGQIEN
+821 TVNDINGQIEN

-870 IAQMVIFN
+870 IAQMVVFN
-878 TLSGLMGGG
+878 TLSGLMPGGG

-893 ANMLGGGGR
+893 ANMLGGGGK

-952 ANGGIVGGNTY
+952 ANGGVVGGNTY

-989 PKGLETGVRMI
+989 PKGLETGVKMI

>member
-41 FVNEEQ
+41 FVNQEQ

-70 QSTIDPTAAKIKR
+70 QSAIDPTAAKIRR
-83 LTAAAGELDKLWQKG
+83 LSAAAGELDKLWQKG

-158 NAIGKTKTELL
+158 NAIGKTRIELL

-182 APFINAIKQQEQ
+182 APFIQQLKAQEKQ
-194 ALKEQQNAMG
+194 MG
-204 LAGISARQYQAA
+204 LAGLTAGQYSQA
-216 MRQLPAQISDIVTS
+216 MRMLPAQITDVVTS
-230 LASGMPIWMVAIQQ
+230 LASGMPIWLVAIQQ
-244 GGQIKDSFGGIGN
+244 GGQIKDSFGGISN
-257 TFQALKNLI
+257 TFKVLMSYLTPARILIGGVVSTVAAL
-266 FGASADIDESL
+266 
-277 DETSESASDLAES
+277 
-290 FNNTTEAGEKMGGL
+290 
-304 IRFINPVTIGAV
+304 
-316 ALGVAIAAIAKAGF
+316 AKAGY
-330 DAWKSQ
+330 DAYDSQ
-336 RDLANALVLTGGY
+336 RTLQKALIMTGGY
-349 AATTTGQIND
+349 AG
-359 LANELSD
+359 
-366 TSSAT
+366 SSAT
-371 SGRIQD
+371 EIKSLVD
-377 IASAL
+377 EIAGSA
-382 ASSGKYTIGQI
+382 AVATSGQI
-393 KTITK
+393 LEVATAVAKTGKFTKDELKTITK
-398 TTAEW
+398 ATADW
-403 EAQTGESSDKI
+403 VATTGESTEKVI
-414 KGYFDQILKDPVK
+414 GYFEKIAKDPIK
-427 GLADLNNK
+427 GLAELNET
-435 FNFLNEG
+435 FNFLDKG
-442 QLTYIESLR
+442 QLTYIATLE
-451 KTKGETAAA
+451 KTKGKIEAVEY
-460 DAATKL
+460 ATEL
-466 FADTMDKRL
+466 FAKTM
-475 KDVADS
+475 KDRSDEIAES
-481 ATPLEKMWMDI
+481 ATPLEKMWIDI
-492 KKWASDSWDWVGNH
+492 KQWASEAWEEVGIVTLTAGNMIADVVMGVVNQIRLILAQGDKMIADFLVSVGNK
-506 TVGALNLI
+506 TSSLPVI
-514 VDTVSAI
+514 
-521 INTIRKLITDGDSMI
+521 
-536 AQFVVDAG
+536 
-544 RKLQKI
+544 
-550 PGMGDFGSEFLAQQE
+550 GSWFQGVAKE
-565 QLIKDSKAK
+565 QAAAAKK
-574 SAELAKTIA
+574 SAKEISELEQRIA
-583 EQRARIAKGE
+583 EIDGRLSNPA
-593 MGYIYAAN
+593 GYRKMVEEQGKFAG
-601 NKDVSS
+601 K
-607 GYSSKTKDRVSKEA
+607 SKEVKEAVSKEA
-621 DAIKGRNKEQ
+621 EALKDRNKEQ
-631 KVSIDQGTR
+631 KVTIDQGTR

-648 LIALQT
+648 LIALKT
-654 QLQVLKE
+654 QLKVLKE

-684 VLEKE
+684 VLGKE

-708 ILALREQAAVIGDQI
+708 ILAIREQAAVIGDQI

-743 AAAIAKIQAKAQ
+743 AAAIAKIQAQAQ

-821 TVTDINGQIEN
+821 TVNDINGQIEN
-832 IGMSALSGLSDQLTE
+832 IGMSALIGLSDQLTE

-870 IAQMVIFN
+870 IAQMVVFN
-878 TLSGLMGGG
+878 TLSGLMPGGGG

-893 ANMLGGGGR
+893 ANMLGGGGK
-902 AAKGYANGGYTGD
+902 AAKGYSDGGYTGD

-952 ANGGIVGGNTY
+952 ANGGVVGGNTY